1 QKSINKIRSRP
12 LAPEAVARG
21 VEKTADLVLAEIAND
36 PNRDP
41 DVSPLLW
48 EIRRERRMEFA
59 FETSR
64 LIDLKRWSKLE
75 YMDTDLNEDLLSGG
89 WVNFPA
95 QLPTELAAKNVGV
108 LSVVDLQGNQTV
120 YNGSN
125 GAAMVGFYRNTVNR
139 GRQPFLSQANI

>member
-1 QKSINKIRSRP
+1 M
-12 LAPEAVARG
+12 
-21 VEKTADLVLAEIAND
+21 
-36 PNRDP
+36 
-41 DVSPLLW
+41 SPLLW

-75 YMDTDLNEDLLSGG
+75 YMATDLNEDLLSGG

-95 QLPTELAAKNVGV
+95 QLPTELAAKNVGI

-120 YNGSN
+120 YNGTN
-125 GAAMVGFYRNTVNR
+125 GAAMVGFFQNTTNR
-139 GRQPFLSQANI
+139 GRQPFLNQANINPYLAPIGTNQMEEYAIKGYELKQTEGWPQN